1 MVLALYN
8 RPHMQTQEAFKD
20 SVTLEALARN
30 PKRFARLMNVYNPM
44 PWGKST
50 DYAKASMGPQGYI
63 SLKDD
68 KPWGDDAKLP
78 KPLDLMVYDREFGK
92 MMQKNQSDGEIS
104 FPDHYK

>member
-1 MVLALYN
+1 
-8 RPHMQTQEAFKD
+8 
-20 SVTLEALARN
+20 
-30 PKRFARLMNVYNPM
+30 MNVYNYM

-50 DYAKASMGPQGYI
+50 DYSKAAMAPQGYL

-68 KPWGDDAKLP
+68 KPWSDGAKLP
-78 KPLDLMVYDREFGK
+78 KPLDLMVYDQELGK